1 MKIGVLDIQGS
12 VEEHLAILQNLGENP
27 VAVKTKADLA
37 KVSGLIIPGGE
48 STTIGK
54 LLAHY
59 GLSEEIARRAQEKS
73 LTIWGTCAGAILIA
87 KKVINRPPQ
96 NMALMDIT
104 IKRNAY
110 GRQIDSFKT
119 PVSIPILGATP
130 FQAVFIRAPQVKVA
144 SAKAKVLAKYG
155 KKPIMVRQNNL
166 LATMFHP
173 ELTTDGRIHKYFIK
187 MTQEYVSKKSKN

>member
-1 MKIGVLDIQGS
+1 
-12 VEEHLAILQNLGENP
+12 
-27 VAVKTKADLA
+27 
-37 KVSGLIIPGGE
+37 
-48 STTIGK
+48 
-54 LLAHY
+54 
-59 GLSEEIARRAQEKS
+59 
-73 LTIWGTCAGAILIA
+73 
-87 KKVINRPPQ
+87 
-96 NMALMDIT
+96 MALMDIT